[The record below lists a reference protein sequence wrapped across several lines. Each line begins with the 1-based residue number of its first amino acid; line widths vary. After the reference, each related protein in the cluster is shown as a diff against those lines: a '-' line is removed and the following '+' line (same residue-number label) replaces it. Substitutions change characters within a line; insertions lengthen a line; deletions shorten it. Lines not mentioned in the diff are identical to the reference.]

1 MKLCITCM
9 IRQGILS
16 GVTSS
21 LGLMHI
27 TSSVWTTD
35 SIGRLSVRSI
45 ERKVKIFKMLR
56 LFNRKDLAV
65 SKKSIT
71 FAMSNGEWNKKRKIT
86 YVCDWLFKLGKET
99 RYQKRRGHIKT
110 RWADCLSALIGRTFE
125 QHFPFFLGLVAQSVR
140 AADFIIWRS
149 QVQFLSGSHVQ
160 GWFPC

>member
-56 LFNRKDLAV
+56 FFNRKDLAI

-86 YVCDWLFKLGKET
+86 YACDWLFKLCKET

-125 QHFPFFLGLVAQSVR
+125 QHFPFFWTRSSVGQSGR
-140 AADFIIWRS
+140 LIIWRS
-149 QVQFLSGSHVQ
+149 QVQFLPGPHEQ